1 MSIPVEHDNT
11 GSVNINNINNEPML
25 KIVNKGNGKVDLN
38 SASDKNALSIDANG
52 VVSASNLTTSNLTT
66 SNLTTSNLTLLQP
79 NLNIPANAT
88 IGGTTT
94 LNGTLTANSTTTL
107 NGVLD
112 ANSTVDIAD
121 TLTLSKAS
129 GDGLSVTANATVGGA
144 LAVNGLSVTANA
156 TVGGVLAVTGTATA
170 QSFHINGNQVVG
182 AQSAHIASPSV
193 DINSAYN
200 GTDVSELLIELNNL
214 RVAVKESQATITQ
227 LLIQLRNHGLIASS

>member
-52 VVSASNLTTSNLTT
+52 VVSA

>member
-1 MSIPVEHDNT
+1 MSIPIDRDNT

-52 VVSASNLTTSNLTT
+52 VVSASDLTATNLTTRNLTT

-79 NLNIPANAT
+79 NLNIPANTT
-88 IGGTTT
+88 IGG
-94 LNGTLTANSTTTL
+94 ATTL

-129 GDGLSVTANATVGGA
+129 GPGLNVTANATIGGA
-144 LAVNGLSVTANA
+144 ATINGGLNIGSNHSGTFTLAGASLTVNNASVTANSVILITIKA
-156 TVGGVLAVTGTATA
+156 YTSGAIAGVYVSSKSANSGFTVNNT
-170 QSFHINGNQVVG
+170 
-182 AQSAHIASPSV
+182 
-193 DINSAYN
+193 DCN
-200 GTDVSELLIELNNL
+200 GTFDYVIIN
-214 RVAVKESQATITQ
+214 
-227 LLIQLRNHGLIASS
+227 